1 MRSPDYRKTS
11 QDDNNWADDLTARL
25 DAPPSGA
32 GSVAR
37 AAASGTKWIAVSQ
50 AIRSALEQA
59 GGKVLRPLMRIE
71 VVVPD
76 ENMGTVLG
84 DLQSRGAVISGT
96 ESEMDATTI
105 HGECPLHA
113 LLGYATDL
121 RSITRGRG
129 QFTMEFDRFDVA

>member
-1 MRSPDYRKTS
+1 VTE
-11 QDDNNWADDLTARL
+11 LEL
-25 DAPPSGA
+25 FGE
-32 GSVAR
+32 
-37 AAASGTKWIAVSQ
+37 ASTPQAVRIAVSQ

-59 GGKVLRPLMRIE
+59 GGQVLRPLMRIE

-84 DLQSRGAVISGT
+84 DLQARGAVISGT

-113 LLGYATDL
+113 LLGYTTDL